1 MEAMKMES
9 LQEAEVNGIVREIW
23 VKEGEVIQEKQVLL
37 LIQELGEGLD
47 VEKSEGDIDL
57 DYIRPELAELQQRKA
72 FLLDEQRPEAVAK
85 RRKKGKQ
92 TARENV
98 AQLCDEESFIE
109 YGSLIVAA
117 QRNRRTE
124 EDLIQNTP
132 ADGIITGIGEVNG
145 TLFEPDAAKCMILCY
160 DYTVLAGTQGTFGH
174 HKTDRVLEVA
184 RKSELPLILFAEG
197 GGGRPGDIDT
207 QAVAGLH
214 IKTFSA
220 FAQHNGI
227 APRVAIVSG
236 YCFAGNAALAGCADV
251 IIATEDTSIG
261 MGGPAMIE
269 GGGLGKFHP
278 KEVGPVEVQSA
289 NGVLD
294 MVVKDEVEAIEKA
307 KKYLS
312 YFQGDIQEWKCEDQ
326 RVLRHLIPE
335 NRRRIYDIRTVIT
348 SLADNESV
356 MELRREYA
364 QGMITAFIRI
374 EGKPMGLLA
383 NNPIHLGGAIDA
395 EGAGKAARF
404 VQLCDVFGIP
414 ILSLCDTPGFMVG
427 PEAEKTGLVRHTS
440 RLFTAMAKKTVPIFT
455 IILRKAYGLGA
466 MAMAGGG
473 MHETLFSVAWP
484 TGEFGAMGLE
494 GAVRL
499 GYRKELEAI
508 EDPKERESLF
518 QIMVAKAYQHG
529 KAINTA
535 TYLEIDE
542 VIDPQDTRKSIVNG
556 LFSSNKGDRKKGRG
570 FVDTF

>member
-1 MEAMKMES
+1 
-9 LQEAEVNGIVREIW
+9 
-23 VKEGEVIQEKQVLL
+23 
-37 LIQELGEGLD
+37 
-47 VEKSEGDIDL
+47 
-57 DYIRPELAELQQRKA
+57 
-72 FLLDEQRPEAVAK
+72 
-85 RRKKGKQ
+85 
-92 TARENV
+92 
-98 AQLCDEESFIE
+98 
-109 YGSLIVAA
+109 
-117 QRNRRTE
+117 
-124 EDLIQNTP
+124 
-132 ADGIITGIGEVNG
+132 
-145 TLFEPDAAKCMILCY
+145 
-160 DYTVLAGTQGTFGH
+160 
-174 HKTDRVLEVA
+174 
-184 RKSELPLILFAEG
+184 
-197 GGGRPGDIDT
+197 
-207 QAVAGLH
+207 
-214 IKTFSA
+214 
-220 FAQHNGI
+220 
-227 APRVAIVSG
+227 
-236 YCFAGNAALAGCADV
+236 
-251 IIATEDTSIG
+251 

-312 YFQGDIQEWKCEDQ
+312 YFQGDILEWKCEDQ

-335 NRRRIYDIRTVIT
+335 NRRRIYDIRPVIT

-466 MAMAGGG
+466 MAIAGGG

-494 GAVRL
+494 GRCSL
-499 GYRKELEAI
+499 GLPQGIGSRRGSQRKGSPFSENGR
-508 EDPKERESLF
+508 PSL
-518 QIMVAKAYQHG
+518 
-529 KAINTA
+529 
-535 TYLEIDE
+535 
-542 VIDPQDTRKSIVNG
+542 PTRQG
-556 LFSSNKGDRKKGRG
+556 H
-570 FVDTF
+570 